1 MGGRG
6 IFPLFPSAEYLKCF
20 QDTASFCEQNN
31 LLSNQLE
38 YWLFFFFSS
47 NRKRLTS
54 PIGFQ
59 RMKADLFYVLEMGA
73 FKRGIE

>member
-1 MGGRG
+1 MGGLG

-38 YWLFFFFSS
+38 YWLFFFFS
-47 NRKRLTS
+47 
-54 PIGFQ
+54 Q
-59 RMKADLFYVLEMGA
+59 
-73 FKRGIE
+73 